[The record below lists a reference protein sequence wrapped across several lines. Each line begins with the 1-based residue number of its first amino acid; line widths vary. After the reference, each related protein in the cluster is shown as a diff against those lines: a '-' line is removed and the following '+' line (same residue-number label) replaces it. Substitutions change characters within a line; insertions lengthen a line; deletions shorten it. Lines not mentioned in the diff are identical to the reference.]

1 MSSPIDA
8 INALRA
14 KYDAQEVGDAAPA
27 PYGQQAQ
34 QAPATNTFGNDGLS
48 LSKELSKEQAAQQLP
63 KANDG
68 SGAMWA
74 AFGINLGL
82 GILGKLFGGGG
93 QGGGGDEEQQA
104 GGCSGGG

>member
-14 KYDAQEVGDAAPA
+14 KYEAQETGDAAPA
-27 PYGQQAQ
+27 TYGQQAQ
-34 QAPATNTFGNDGLS
+34 QSQAPNTFGSDGLS
-48 LSKELSKEQAAQQLP
+48 LSKELSKEQAQQLP

-82 GILGKLFGGGG
+82 GILDKLFGGGG
-93 QGGGGDEEQQA
+93 QGGGDEEQQA
-104 GGCSGGG
+104 GGCSGKG